1 MSNPLPFLRPV
12 KWRTHSNVVMNC
24 DAVSWASCVHNRE
37 LIKVFFIRQTGRWA
51 GRQASNDV
59 TLSNYITFSSHK
71 GFYLV
76 RGKENLLPSQFAVCS
91 IFNLLFA
98 RSSICCLL
106 ASWFAVCSIFGL
118 LFGSKSSVCHLV
130 CKSFFSTQISCL

>member
-98 RSSICCLL
+98 RILVCCMLDL
-106 ASWFAVCSIFGL
+106 RFAVW
-118 LFGSKSSVCHLV
+118 
-130 CKSFFSTQISCL
+130 